1 MPPDATTS
9 GATQSGTVTAPAD
22 DKKWTVMVFMGT
34 HTVLGNA
41 PLVQAAED
49 DITEMRSVGSSPH
62 LNILVQVNGDGD
74 PRRLHI
80 GHETEEH
87 DVPPAEQG
95 TANGNAL
102 KAFIRW
108 ANLQAGHKPG
118 YDRSMLVLWG
128 HAYQFAIGHVQH
140 GDGSIDALDFAELV
154 DVFSQ
159 FQEELR
165 EESNLA
171 TVPKLDIIGFDACDL
186 ANLETAY
193 QLRRFA
199 DYLLAS
205 EMGDPIPGWP
215 YDRILDRL
223 KTKEGRRRMGPP
235 ELGSYA
241 VRRYCEAYQSEAPV
255 SMTLLNLSLAE
266 DAAARTEDL
275 AQALAI
281 ALAENPDE
289 RDLVFDLFVRSQTD
303 DEKPFVDVADLCLN
317 LMRESGSATVRQAA
331 QALGDFL
338 ISPKPVFP
346 GHSENG
352 AGRPFIAEHG
362 RNAARTAKL
371 HGVSLYAPH
380 VALAVD
386 LDDRETELRMYMN
399 FAFAK
404 ESLWRQLVE
413 NLAELSSEA

>member
-1 MPPDATTS
+1 MPPDATAS
-9 GATQSGTVTAPAD
+9 GAAQSGKVTDPED
-22 DKKWTVMVFMGT
+22 DRKWTVMVFMGT

-49 DITEMRSVGSSPH
+49 DIAEMKSVGLPPA
-62 LNILVQVNGDGD
+62 LNILVQVNGDD
-74 PRRLHI
+74 EPRRLHI
-80 GHETEEH
+80 GHKDEEH
-87 DVPPAEQG
+87 DVPFAEQG

-108 ANLQAGHKPG
+108 ANLRADHRPG
-118 YDRSMLVLWG
+118 DRSMLVLWG

-140 GDGSIDALDFAELV
+140 GDGSVDALDFAELV
-154 DVFSQ
+154 DVFSD

-165 EESNLA
+165 
-171 TVPKLDIIGFDACDL
+171 TTYGMDTPPRLDIVGFDACDV
-186 ANLETAY
+186 ANMETAY

-223 KTKEGRRRMGPP
+223 KTKQGDRRMGPA

-266 DAAARTEDL
+266 DAVARTEDL

-281 ALAENPDE
+281 AFAENPDE

-317 LMRESGSATVRQAA
+317 LMRESGNAMVRQAA

-346 GHSENG
+346 GHSATGE
-352 AGRPFIAEHG
+352 GRPFIAEHG
-362 RNAARTAKL
+362 RNAAKTAKL

-380 VALAVD
+380 IALAVD
-386 LDDRETELRMYMN
+386 SDERETELRMYMN

-413 NLAELSSEA
+413 NLAELSLEA